1 MASLSENRKIA
12 MCMEDSQETVSPV
25 DEGQKQDG
33 QTAPEQNITVFGRTM
48 PKADLFKLIGLLV
61 FVALVIGA
69 CAALWPMIS
78 GMFSQGGAE
87 GLIQHVRDAGPL
99 GMLIL
104 LGMEFLQ
111 VVVAFIPGEVVQVAA
126 GMLYGPWL
134 GALIIVVGCFI
145 SSWFIYE
152 LVHRLGQPFAEAM
165 VPTKYL
171 EKIRAFE
178 RSGRLDSMVFIL
190 FLIPGLPK
198 DTFTYL
204 VPLTEM
210 RRKDYLIITT
220 VARIPGILMSTYAAA
235 GLMNGNIAQ
244 SIAIFVIIAVIAGIA
259 LFFKDKI
266 MAFCDRKHR

>member
-1 MASLSENRKIA
+1 
-12 MCMEDSQETVSPV
+12 MEDSNENASST
-25 DEGQKQDG
+25 DDTGKQDE
-33 QTAPEQNITVFGRTM
+33 QKAPEQSVTVFGRTM
-48 PKADLFKLIGLLV
+48 PKADIFKLAGLLA
-61 FVALVIGA
+61 FVVLIVGI
-69 CAALWPMIS
+69 CAALWPMLS
-78 GMFSQGGAE
+78 QMFSNGGAE
-87 GLIQHVRDAGPL
+87 GLIQQVRDAGPL

-178 RSGRLDSMVFIL
+178 RSGKLDSMVFIL

-235 GLMNGNIAQ
+235 GLMDGNIKQ
-244 SIAIFVIIAVIAGIA
+244 SIAIFIVIAIIAGIA

-266 MAFCDRKHR
+266 IAFFDRRHR